1 MSSQQLTVM
10 LAGPGHE
17 IVIYQMQPA
26 FLHDAR
32 FNLVGTAQ
40 NWENLQDNLPKLKP
54 ELLVLQADLVPG
66 PDALQTLL
74 RGLLAWSG
82 RAVVILP
89 PSQAGF
95 KGAIE
100 SMSAVVSGVYLTPVA
115 WTDIA
120 GLAYSAGITAQAKL
134 SSLSPASSFGPA
146 SDFGASSQQ
155 NLSPLVTGTKRIA
168 VLSQAGGAGASTIA
182 ENLGYE
188 LATRLSV
195 KALLFSFGLPPAAAA
210 HFKLRYLPNLTEFFE
225 RPGKPALQAAI
236 QRIEGLDILL
246 APEDSVEYA
255 TAAQNSADV
264 RAPNSIYSS
273 LLAAEDGSYGA
284 LIMDLPADESEWL
297 IHSLLFANVALL
309 VYRPIMADLF
319 VARHTLNMLN
329 RLGKLPR
336 ESTYLVLNQASET
349 SSLTPRAFQQE
360 LSQALG
366 WAPPIIAVIDADPN
380 VLSAQEQRVPAV
392 LRSEKLSKGLRQI
405 IGALFPGMDRAA
417 AQAPQ
422 DTGRS
427 VFKLPK
433 LRFG

>member
-1 MSSQQLTVM
+1 MSEQQLTVM

-17 IVIYQMQPA
+17 GVIYQMQPA

-32 FNLVGTAQ
+32 FNIVGTAQ

-54 ELLVLQADLVPG
+54 EMLILQADLAPG
-66 PDALQTLL
+66 PDALQVLL

-82 RAVVILP
+82 RAMIILP

-95 KGAIE
+95 KGAIQ
-100 SMSAVVSGVYLTPVA
+100 SMEAVVSGVYLAPIS

-120 GLAYSAGITAQAKL
+120 GLAYGAGITAQAKL
-134 SSLSPASSFGPA
+134 SSVSPASSFGAA
-146 SDFGASSQQ
+146 SDFGASALNSF
-155 NLSPLVTGTKRIA
+155 SPLVTGTKRIA

-195 KALLFSFGLPPAAAA
+195 KALLFSLGMPPAASA
-210 HFKLRYLPNLTEFFE
+210 HFKLRYVPNLTEFFE

-236 QRIEGLDILL
+236 QRVEGLEILL
-246 APEDSVEYA
+246 APEDSIEYA
-255 TAAQNSADV
+255 TGVKNSADV

-284 LIMDLPADESEWL
+284 LIMDLPSDESEWM

-309 VYRPIMADLF
+309 VYRPILADLF
-319 VARHTLNMLN
+319 AARHTLNMLN

-336 ESTYLVLNQASET
+336 EATYLVLNQASEN

-380 VLSAQEQRVPAV
+380 VLAAQEQRLPAV

-405 IGALFPGMDRAA
+405 IGALFPGMERAA
-417 AQAPQ
+417 SAPQ
-422 DTGRS
+422 DSGRS
-427 VFKLPK
+427 IFRLPK

>member
-1 MSSQQLTVM
+1 MSEQQLTVM

-17 IVIYQMQPA
+17 VVIYQMQPA

-32 FNLVGTAQ
+32 FNIVGTAQ

-54 ELLVLQADLVPG
+54 EMLILQADLAPG
-66 PDALQTLL
+66 PDALQVLL

-82 RAVVILP
+82 RAVIVLP

-95 KGAIE
+95 KGAIQ
-100 SMSAVVSGVYLTPVA
+100 SMEAVVSGVYLAPVS

-120 GLAYSAGITAQAKL
+120 GLAFSAGITAQAKL
-134 SSLSPASSFGPA
+134 SSVSPASRFGAA
-146 SDFGASSQQ
+146 SDFGASALNSV
-155 NLSPLVTGTKRIA
+155 SPLVTGTKRIA

-195 KALLFSFGLPPAAAA
+195 KALLFSLGMPPAASV
-210 HFKLRYLPNLTEFFE
+210 HFKLRYVPNLTEFFE

-246 APEDSVEYA
+246 APEDSIEYA
-255 TAAQNSADV
+255 TGVKNSADV

-284 LIMDLPADESEWL
+284 LIMDLPVDESEWM

-319 VARHTLNMLN
+319 AARHTLNMLN

-336 ESTYLVLNQASET
+336 EATYLVLNQASET

-380 VLSAQEQRVPAV
+380 VLAAQEQRLPAV

-405 IGALFPGMDRAA
+405 IGALFPGMERASSVS
-417 AQAPQ
+417 Q
-422 DTGRS
+422 DDGRS
-427 VFKLPK
+427 VFRLPK

>member
-1 MSSQQLTVM
+1 MSEQQLTVM

-17 IVIYQMQPA
+17 VVIYQMQPA

-32 FNLVGTAQ
+32 FNIVGTAQ

-54 ELLVLQADLVPG
+54 EMLILQADLAPG
-66 PDALQTLL
+66 PDALQVLL

-82 RAVVILP
+82 RAVIVLP

-95 KGAIE
+95 KGAIQ
-100 SMSAVVSGVYLTPVA
+100 SMEAVVSGVYLA
-115 WTDIA
+115 
-120 GLAYSAGITAQAKL
+120 
-134 SSLSPASSFGPA
+134 PASSFGAA
-146 SDFGASSQQ
+146 SDFGASALNSV
-155 NLSPLVTGTKRIA
+155 SPLVTGTKRIA

-195 KALLFSFGLPPAAAA
+195 KALLFSLGMPPAASA
-210 HFKLRYLPNLTEFFE
+210 HFKLRYVPNLTEFFE

-236 QRIEGLDILL
+236 QRVEGLDILL
-246 APEDSVEYA
+246 APEDSIEYA
-255 TAAQNSADV
+255 TGVKNSADV

-284 LIMDLPADESEWL
+284 LIMGLPVDESEWM

-319 VARHTLNMLN
+319 AARHTLNMLN

-336 ESTYLVLNQASET
+336 EATYLVLNQASET

-380 VLSAQEQRVPAV
+380 VLAAQEQRLPAV

-405 IGALFPGMDRAA
+405 IGALFPGMERAA
-417 AQAPQ
+417 SAPQ
-422 DTGRS
+422 DSGRS
-427 VFKLPK
+427 VFRLPK

>member
-1 MSSQQLTVM
+1 
-10 LAGPGHE
+10 
-17 IVIYQMQPA
+17 
-26 FLHDAR
+26 
-32 FNLVGTAQ
+32 
-40 NWENLQDNLPKLKP
+40 
-54 ELLVLQADLVPG
+54 
-66 PDALQTLL
+66 
-74 RGLLAWSG
+74 
-82 RAVVILP
+82 
-89 PSQAGF
+89 
-95 KGAIE
+95 
-100 SMSAVVSGVYLTPVA
+100 MSAVVSGVYLTPVA